1 MKFVPHNYQRYC
13 INRMITDPVLGL
25 FLDMGLGKTLQMLT
39 FLLSEKE
46 EGKTGDELRT
56 LIVTPA
62 SLVYNWKKEI
72 GQFVPEL
79 SCKVITGNAAERQEM
94 IQNEED
100 RDIWITSYDLLKR
113 DIACYENIRFA
124 NQVIDEA
131 QYIKNHGTQAAKS
144 VRLIQSGFRM
154 ALTGTPMEN
163 RLSELWSIF
172 DFLMPGFLYG
182 YQRRKSKFRQP
193 TGEI

>member
-1 MKFVPHNYQRYC
+1 MLKNRDGIILEENRKYKELLFNMDTAKEANDEVPESLRGILRPYQADGFRWMKTLKRCGFC
-13 INRMITDPVLGL
+13 GILAD
-25 FLDMGLGKTLQMLT
+25 DMGLGKTLQMLT

-100 RDIWITSYDLLKR
+100 RDIWITSSTNCSSL
-113 DIACYENIRFA
+113 
-124 NQVIDEA
+124 
-131 QYIKNHGTQAAKS
+131 
-144 VRLIQSGFRM
+144 
-154 ALTGTPMEN
+154 
-163 RLSELWSIF
+163 
-172 DFLMPGFLYG
+172 
-182 YQRRKSKFRQP
+182 
-193 TGEI
+193 